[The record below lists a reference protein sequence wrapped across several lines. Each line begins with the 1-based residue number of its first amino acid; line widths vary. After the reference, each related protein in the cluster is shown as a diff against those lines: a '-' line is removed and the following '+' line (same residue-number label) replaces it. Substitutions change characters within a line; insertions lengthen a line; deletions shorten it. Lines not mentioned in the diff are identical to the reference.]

1 VVHSSP
7 KAQLQLSFANMVAL
21 DIENTIAEFLADSS
35 RSSLNL
41 AHMTTGQR
49 KNVKKLVAQ
58 YPDLRCESYGFGA
71 ERELHLFKKGADEDA
86 QKENAAVVKS
96 INAVVK
102 DLQPVELQVRNTFIH
117 IESTN
122 VDNRAVQSMPH
133 GMFRQCILSEAAQ
146 KDSAEDDATCIPDF
160 PTTPSSVSSEPEME
174 PIVEPSSQPLLFS
187 IGALVVVEGLMKRP
201 DFNGRSAVVQG
212 WDKAAGRYDIVLAS
226 PTGCQQAKIKE
237 ENLRMVLP
245 CPDQPR

>member
-1 VVHSSP
+1 
-7 KAQLQLSFANMVAL
+7 MVAF
-21 DIENTIAEFLADSS
+21 DIDTAIAEFLADPS

-58 YPDLRCESYGFGA
+58 YPELHCESYGFGA
-71 ERELHLFKKGADEDA
+71 ERELHLFKKGADEGP
-86 QKENAAVVKS
+86 QKLNATAVKS
-96 INAVVK
+96 INSVVTN
-102 DLQPVELQVRNTFIH
+102 LEPVELQVRNTFIH
-117 IESTN
+117 MESTP
-122 VDNRAVQSMPH
+122 VDDRAVQSMPH
-133 GMFRQCILSEAAQ
+133 GMFRQCILSEAAE
-146 KDSAEDDATCIPDF
+146 KESAEDDATCIPEF

-174 PIVEPSSQPLLFS
+174 PMIEQSSQPLLFG
-187 IGALVVVEGLMKRP
+187 IGALVVVEGLMKCP
-201 DFNGRSAVVQG
+201 HFNGRSAVVQG
-212 WDKAAGRYDIVLAS
+212 WDKATGRYDIVLAS